1 MSTITNGLGRQIP
14 EGMLPYQGADFFIK
28 KHKRVLIDEVI
39 VGGGHK
45 PVYHQIAEI
54 FDTFEIKDGMT
65 LSFHHHLRNG
75 DSVLN
80 LVLSEIKKRKLKN
93 MILAPSAI
101 FPVHEPMVSLIKQGN
116 VTQIYT
122 NYVNGPVAKA
132 IEEGYLKDL
141 LIMDTHGGRPRAIES
156 GELRIDV
163 AFIAV
168 PTVDHCGHGNGV
180 EGPSACG
187 TLGYAIPDLLYAKK
201 KIVVTDNYVDR
212 VKTIDIDGRYVDAI
226 LHVPS
231 IGDPNGIQ
239 SGTTKPT
246 RDPIQLKIAKNTAA
260 FIEACGFIKKGFSF
274 QTGAGGT
281 SLAVAQDIKHV
292 MKENKIVG
300 SFASGGITN
309 FLVNMHEEGLFEKLY
324 DVQCFDLEAIKSYQ
338 RNKNHLMMSAS
349 SYGNPFDKPKVN
361 ELDVVVLGATEIDLN
376 FNVNVTTDSFGH
388 LMGGSGG
395 HSDTAFGAKL
405 TIITT
410 NLLKSRLSMVK
421 NKVRTITTP
430 GETVDVLV
438 TERGIAIN
446 PRRQDLIHLLKNSSL
461 PIVTIE
467 DLLQKAHQITGIP
480 KEMPPVGKVV
490 GVVRYRDGSI
500 IDSIY
505 EVKGV

>member
-1 MSTITNGLGRQIP
+1 MNTIKNILGRSIP
-14 EGMLPYQGADFFIK
+14 EGMTPYQGADYYLK
-28 KHKRVLIDEVI
+28 KQKRVLIDEVI

-45 PVYHQIAEI
+45 TVYSDIALI
-54 FDTFEIKDGMT
+54 FDTFGIKDGMT

-75 DSVLN
+75 DGVLN
-80 LVLSEIKKRKLKN
+80 LVLAEIKKRKLKN
-93 MILAPSAI
+93 MVLAPSAI
-101 FPVHEPMVSLIKQGN
+101 FPVHETMVPLIKNGSI
-116 VTQIYT
+116 VKIYT
-122 NYVNGPVAKA
+122 NYINGPVAKA
-132 IEEGYLKDL
+132 VEEGYLKEL
-141 LIMDTHGGRPRAIES
+141 LVMDTHGGRPRAIES
-156 GELRIDV
+156 GELKVDV

-168 PTVDHCGHGNGV
+168 PAVDRCGHGNGI

-187 TLGYAIPDLLYAKK
+187 TLGYAIPDLLYAKHK
-201 KIVVTDNYVDR
+201 VVVTDHLTDR
-212 VKTIDIDGRYVDAI
+212 VKKIDIDGRYVDAI
-226 LHVPS
+226 LHIPS
-231 IGDPNGIQ
+231 IGDPSGIQ

-246 RDPIQLKIAKNTAA
+246 RDPIQLKIAKNTAML
-260 FIEACGFIKKGFSF
+260 IHACGLIKKGFSF

-281 SLAVAQDIKHV
+281 SLAVAQDIAHY
-292 MKENKIVG
+292 MKEHHIIG

-309 FLVNMHEEGLFEKLY
+309 FLVHMHEEGLFEKLY
-324 DVQCFDLEAIKSYQ
+324 DVQCFDLEAIKSYA

-349 SYGNPFDKPKVN
+349 QYGNPYDKPKVN
-361 ELDVVVLGATEIDLN
+361 ELDVVVLGATEIDTA

-421 NKVRTITTP
+421 KEVRTITTP

-438 TERGIAIN
+438 TERGIAIH
-446 PRRQDLIHLLKNSSL
+446 PRRQDLIKKLEGSNL
-461 PIVTIE
+461 PLMTIE
-467 DLLQKAHQITGIP
+467 ALLEKAEAITGKP
-480 KEMPPVGKVV
+480 KDIHPEEKIV

-505 EVKGV
+505 QVKGV

>member
-1 MSTITNGLGRQIP
+1 MITNSLDRLIP
-14 EGMLPYQGADFFIK
+14 DNMLPFQGAKTIITRT
-28 KHKRVLIDEVI
+28 KRKVISEVL
-39 VGGGHK
+39 VGGGQK
-45 PVYHQIAEI
+45 KVLSDIQTL
-54 FDTFEIKDGMT
+54 FDHIPITDGMT

-75 DSVLN
+75 DGVLN
-80 LVLSEIKKRKLKN
+80 MVIAEIKRRKLKR
-93 MILAPSAI
+93 ITLAPSAI
-101 FPVHEPMVSLIKQGN
+101 FPIHEPMVPLIKNG
-116 VTQIYT
+116 TICKIYT

-132 IEEGYLKDL
+132 IEEGYLKEL
-141 LIMDTHGGRPRAIES
+141 LVMDTHGGRPRAIEY
-156 GELRIDV
+156 GELVIDV

-168 PTVDHCGHGNGV
+168 PATDRMGHGNGI

-187 TLGYAIPDLLYAKK
+187 TLGYAIPDLLYAKHK
-201 KIVVTDNYVDR
+201 VVVTDHLVDH
-212 VKTIDIDGRYVDAI
+212 VKKIDIDGRYVHTI

-246 RDPIQLKIAKNTAA
+246 RDPIQLKIAKNTAKL
-260 FIEACGFIKKGFSF
+260 IYELGYIKHKFSF

-281 SLAVAQDIKHV
+281 SLAVSEHIKQI
-292 MKENKIVG
+292 MIQEKIIG

-309 FLVNMHEEGLFEKLY
+309 FLVNMHEQGLFESLY

-338 RNKNHLMMSAS
+338 RNKKHLMMSAS
-349 SYGNPFDKPKVN
+349 QYGNPYDQPIVN
-361 ELDVVVLGATEIDLN
+361 KLDVVVLGATEIDLN

-405 TIITT
+405 TVVTT
-410 NLLKSRLSMVK
+410 NLLKSRLSIVK
-421 NKVRTITTP
+421 ERIKTITTP

-446 PRRQDLIHLLKNSSL
+446 PIRQDLIDKLKGSKL
-461 PIVTIE
+461 PIVSMSS
-467 DLLQKAHQITGIP
+467 LLDYAYSITGVP
-480 KEMPPVGKVV
+480 MEKVDNTQKV
-490 GVVRYRDGSI
+490 IGVVRYRDGSI

-505 EVKGV
+505 QIKGV